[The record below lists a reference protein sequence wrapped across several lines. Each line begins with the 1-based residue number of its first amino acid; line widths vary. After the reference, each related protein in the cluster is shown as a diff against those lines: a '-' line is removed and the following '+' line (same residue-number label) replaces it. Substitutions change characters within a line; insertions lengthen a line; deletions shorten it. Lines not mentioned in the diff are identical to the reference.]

1 MPSASDLVVGLG
13 QVTVE
18 MLGVG
23 PRSPEAVV
31 ELATFSIQT
40 GGAVGTTLA
49 TVAALGGR
57 ARYFGR
63 LSDDEFGSIILR
75 GLKEFG
81 VDVSQVLIEPGKVS
95 PASFVLVDE
104 RTGRRLVRF
113 TRGSTTPI
121 DPGELPRNLFDDA
134 RILLVDGRNPATEIA
149 AAESAKALGVTV
161 LLDARRLGAGMG
173 ELLDLSDIVIGNER
187 FAAEFSHSS
196 DMKRSLARADADG
209 AEDRGHHAGR
219 GGGDRPRGRDAGAPA
234 GAADRGLRH
243 HRRQRGV
250 PGRLHLRSRS
260 RGGRSTA
267 ACRSPTPPPR
277 STAGTWAAPAA
288 SRRSP
293 KSRAPPASR
302 PEARRPAAPDCLEP
316 QVRDVGAH

>member
-1 MPSASDLVVGLG
+1 VPSASDLVVGLG

-23 PRSPEAVV
+23 PRTPEPVV

-95 PASFVLVDE
+95 PASFISVDE
-104 RTGRRLVRF
+104 RTGRRLTRF

-121 DPGELPRNLFDDA
+121 DPGELPRTLFDDA
-134 RILLVDGRNPATEIA
+134 RILLVDGRTPSTEVA
-149 AAESAKALGVTV
+149 AAEKAKALGITV

-196 DMKRSLARADADG
+196 DMKRSLLELTQMGPKIAVITLGEEGAIGLENETLVRQPALPIEVYDTTGASEVFRGAFIYGTLQGWPLDRCLPFANAAAALNCRHLGGTGGIPALAEVIRA
-209 AEDRGHHAGR
+209 AGLS
-219 GGGDRPRGRDAGAPA
+219 A
-234 GAADRGLRH
+234 
-243 HRRQRGV
+243 
-250 PGRLHLRSRS
+250 
-260 RGGRSTA
+260 
-267 ACRSPTPPPR
+267 
-277 STAGTWAAPAA
+277 
-288 SRRSP
+288 
-293 KSRAPPASR
+293 
-302 PEARRPAAPDCLEP
+302 
-316 QVRDVGAH
+316 